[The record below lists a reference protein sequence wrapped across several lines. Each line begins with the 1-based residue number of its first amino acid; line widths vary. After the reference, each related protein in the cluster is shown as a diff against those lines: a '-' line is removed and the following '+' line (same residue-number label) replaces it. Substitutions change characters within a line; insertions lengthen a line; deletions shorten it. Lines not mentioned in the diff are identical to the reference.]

1 MKIKYGLLSNIS
13 ISFLLFYT
21 VVASFA
27 ETINYSYDSM
37 NRMTRAEYSESKIA
51 IEYSYDKM
59 GNRLQKVISLNNC
72 SATLF
77 NSLKLYVPV
86 LTYNGA
92 AYWVDLQYSSGSS
105 FTFSNAGAVA
115 DITPYSGCTASTL
128 STGFK
133 LHLPVITYNRTSYWV
148 DLQYA
153 DGLFTLTGA
162 GAN

>member
-1 MKIKYGLLSNIS
+1 MKVKNALLSSS
-13 ISFLLFYT
+13 IVFFLLLYT

-27 ETINYSYDSM
+27 ETINYRYDSM
-37 NRMTRAEYSESKIA
+37 NRLTRAEYSEGKIA
-51 IEYSYDKM
+51 IEFSYDKM

-92 AYWVDLQYSSGSS
+92 SYWADLQYSSGYS
-105 FTFSNAGAVA
+105 FTITNAGIVS
-115 DITPYSGCTASTL
+115 DMTPYSSCTASTL
-128 STGFK
+128 SSAFK
-133 LHLPVITYNRTSYWV
+133 LHSPVITYNGTSYWV